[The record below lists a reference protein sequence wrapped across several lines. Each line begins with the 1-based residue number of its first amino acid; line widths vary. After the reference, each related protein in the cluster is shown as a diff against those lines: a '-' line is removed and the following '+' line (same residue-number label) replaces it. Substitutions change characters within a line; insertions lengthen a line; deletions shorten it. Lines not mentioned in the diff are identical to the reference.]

1 MASDVP
7 ALLSDARNYTAELT
21 DQAATAMDEAI
32 ALVRAVGYV
41 IPNYTPA
48 VLPATPPTPVS
59 LVPPSLDPI
68 NLELPAAPADT
79 IEFQDI
85 SEIEPG
91 ALPELDAVA
100 PTITLPTTPNQVAEF
115 LLQAPGIDTD
125 IEFPDPPAELM
136 SAVIEA
142 PTLQNYDAPV
152 KPTITLP
159 GFEGVAPVLD
169 VAAPTDYEER
179 YDAAYRGNVTTSV
192 ALMNGYVDAELVKLN
207 PQYHSQMAAIEAQL
221 TRYLAGGTGLN
232 AAAENAIYERARG
245 KNDAESRRAQE
256 AAWVTAAERGF
267 TLPDGALYSA
277 LQQAR
282 QGGADNNA
290 RQAAEIVVMQAEMEQ
305 KNLQFAV
312 STSVALRSAMVQA
325 AMTYFSSLVTLNGQA
340 LQYAKG
346 ILDAIIEVYNTAVRA
361 FSAKLDAYKAET
373 MVYEVRVKA
382 AMSYIELYQAEINAL
397 NALISTDRA
406 KVDIYRARIDALSS
420 YANVY
425 RAQIEAVQGRVSLEK
440 LQLDVFQAQVEAYR
454 TQVQAKSAEWQ
465 GYTAAI
471 EGQTAKARIFNTQ
484 VEGFSAQVQ
493 AYKVGIDAKAE
504 AIRAQATVN
513 QARAANYVATVD
525 GYRAIVQA
533 QSESVRAKVE
543 NQRQALLAYQARV
556 QAEIGYAQIQNEYYK
571 AVSNVVIQNA
581 QLQMNAQTL
590 TVNSVRDFGASMATL
605 GTANANIFA
614 GLGQGALAGM
624 NTLASSTLSSSL

>member
-1 MASDVP
+1 MASEVP
-7 ALLSDARNYTAELT
+7 ALLSDARNYTQGLT

-32 ALVRAVGYV
+32 SLVRAIGYA
-41 IPNYTPA
+41 IPTYTPA
-48 VLPATPPTPVS
+48 VLPSTPPVPVTLTPPT
-59 LVPPSLDPI
+59 LDPV
-68 NLELPAAPADT
+68 NLELPPAPASE

-85 SEIEPG
+85 SAIEPG
-91 ALPELDAVA
+91 VLPELTAVA
-100 PTITLPTTPNQVAEF
+100 PTITLPTTPNQVADF
-115 LLQAPGIDTD
+115 LLTAPGINTD
-125 IEFPDPPAELM
+125 IVFPEPPAELM
-136 SAVIEA
+136 APVIEA
-142 PTLQNYDAPV
+142 PTLQTYQAPV

-159 GFEGVAPVLD
+159 GFEGVAPVMD

-207 PQYHSQMAAIEAQL
+207 PEYHNQMAAIEAQL

-256 AAWVTAAERGF
+256 AAWSTAADRGF

-282 QGGADNNA
+282 QAGADNNA
-290 RQAAEIVVMQAEMEQ
+290 KQAAEIVAMQAEMEQ

-312 STSVALRSAMVQA
+312 TTSTALRQAMVQA
-325 AMTYFSSLVTLNGQA
+325 AMTYFSSLVSLNGQA
-340 LQYAKG
+340 LEYAKN
-346 ILDAIIEVYNTAVRA
+346 ILSAIIEVYNSAVRA
-361 FSAKLDAYKAET
+361 FSAKLDAYKSET

-397 NALISTDRA
+397 NSLIASDRA
-406 KVDIYRARIDALSS
+406 KVDIYSARINALTSF
-420 YANVY
+420 ANVY
-425 RAQIEAVQGRVSLEK
+425 RAQIEAVQGRVNLEK
-440 LQLDVFQAQVEAYR
+440 LQLDVFQTQVETYR
-454 TQVQAKSAEWQ
+454 AQVQAKSAEWQ

-471 EGQTAKARIFNTQ
+471 EGQTARARIFNTQ
-484 VEGFSAQVQ
+484 VEAYSAQVQ

-513 QARAANYVATVD
+513 QARAANYVAEVE
-525 GYRAIVQA
+525 GFRAVVAA

-543 NQRQALLAYQARV
+543 NQRQALLSYQARV
-556 QAEIGYAQIQNEYYK
+556 QAEIGNAQIQNEYYK
-571 AVSNVVIQNA
+571 AVSNVVIQNS

-590 TVNSVRDFGASMATL
+590 TVNSIRDFGASMATL
-605 GTANANIFA
+605 GTANAKIFA
-614 GLGQGALAGM
+614 GLGQGALSGM